1 MFTLIEE
8 LCLGKVVLEF
18 YLLFSGHKISLVLT
32 LFENELVHLLLK
44 SLEKGDL
51 EDICGR
57 HVLSV
62 DPCIAYNRREIC
74 RVFHSIV
81 LIGYFLLT
89 LELFRKREPCRKVP
103 KRLVQQEMQPDRMAP
118 LPTYEINYVE
128 LLLRILC
135 PKHYVFSVPAKT
147 LGFFPFPAYVVYDQV
162 TQIGPVEEVGDDHF
176 EFLVRATRGK
186 CFVALAGLQVVES
199 VCEESA

>member
-18 YLLFSGHKISLVLT
+18 YLLFSGDKISLVLT

-74 RVFHSIV
+74 RVSHSIV

-89 LELFRKREPCRKVP
+89 LELFRE
-103 KRLVQQEMQPDRMAP
+103 
-118 LPTYEINYVE
+118 
-128 LLLRILC
+128 
-135 PKHYVFSVPAKT
+135 
-147 LGFFPFPAYVVYDQV
+147 
-162 TQIGPVEEVGDDHF
+162 
-176 EFLVRATRGK
+176 
-186 CFVALAGLQVVES
+186 
-199 VCEESA
+199 